1 MTALE
6 TKYQTLVDT
15 PSDINEHLPTL
26 RQYASECQHI
36 TEMGVR
42 YVVST
47 FALMAGRPQTLVS
60 IDKVHPD
67 DVVGGVDDAIKGK
80 DEFALAQRCAIE
92 SGVRF
97 QFVQG
102 LTELVH
108 IEPTE
113 LLFIDTQHTYTQLKT
128 ELERHHAKVS
138 KYILLHDTTSFGN
151 RDEVFDE
158 SRGLFAPMGLRPAIT
173 EFLEAHPEWVKH
185 EEQYNQNGLTV
196 LKRAS

>member
-1 MTALE
+1 MTTLE

-67 DVVGGVDDAIKGK
+67 DVVFQDILGK
-80 DEFALAQRCAIE
+80 DEFALAQSCALE

-102 LTELVH
+102 LTELVQ

-113 LLFIDTQHTYTQLKT
+113 LLFIDTQHTYDQLT
-128 ELERHHAKVS
+128 AELERHHTKVS
-138 KYILLHDTTSFGN
+138 KYILIHDTLSFGN
-151 RDEVFDE
+151 RDEIFDE
-158 SRGLFAPMGLRPAIT
+158 ARMDKPVGLRPAVQH
-173 EFLEAHPEWVKH
+173 FLETHPEWVLL
-185 EEQYNQNGLTV
+185 EEQTNQNGLTV
-196 LKRAS
+196 LKRGA